1 MKWEQCVS
9 LDGFWISDT
18 GLLISKS
25 GNIRKF
31 RDNGKGYMNVNVGNK
46 TYYQHRLVAEAFIPN
61 PHNKPEVNHIDE
73 DKSNNSVDN
82 LEWCTVLYNR
92 TYGTRLSRGG
102 ETRSKLARNRRI
114 KAIFPCGNTRVYNG
128 TREAASELGTSIGV
142 INAVLRGSRKSWY
155 KITFVEISKSDR
167 EDTHC

>member
-9 LDGFWISDT
+9 LDGFWISNT

-25 GNIRKF
+25 GNLRKF
-31 RDNGKGYMNVNVGNK
+31 RDNGKGYMNVNVSNK

-61 PHNKPEVNHIDE
+61 PDNQPEVNHIDE

-102 ETRSKLARNRRI
+102 ETRSKLARNRMI
-114 KAIFPCGNTRVYNG
+114 KAIFPCGNTRLYQG
-128 TREAASELGTSIGV
+128 TKEVALELGTTISV
-142 INAVLRGSRKSWY
+142 INSVLSGRRNAWFG
-155 KITFVEISKSDR
+155 IQFIEIK
-167 EDTHC
+167 

>member
-9 LDGFWISDT
+9 LDGFWISNT

-25 GNIRKF
+25 GNLRKF
-31 RDNGKGYMNVNVGNK
+31 RDNGKGYMNVNVSNK

-61 PHNKPEVNHIDE
+61 PDNQPEVNHIDE

-128 TREAASELGTSIGV
+128 T
-142 INAVLRGSRKSWY
+142 
-155 KITFVEISKSDR
+155 
-167 EDTHC
+167 